1 MKKKVL
7 IISQK
12 SFDVTTE
19 LVMDWIT
26 FYGHKAIRFNGELLE
41 DNDNSI
47 VITNNKTESVFNFN
61 KKLLESNI
69 DRIWYRRW
77 TYENHLVNTFI
88 STIKDYKNNGK
99 FFLDLYNNVCSD
111 YNTLQ
116 KLFLDSRKYLFAI
129 TSPNQTNTNKI
140 INLNIA
146 SKIGLNIPKYIIT
159 NRKAEL
165 KIFFDKQKRIV
176 VKDLNANFYYSENN
190 KMYMNFVSE
199 ISKNDFKKLPQKFG
213 ISFFQEYILKK
224 FEIRVFYLQGKFYSM
239 AIFSQNNIK
248 TQTDFRNYDHLN
260 PNRVVP
266 YNLPLEICSK
276 LLRLMKILKLE
287 TGSIDLIKDD
297 QNRYFFLEVN
307 PVGQFGMIS
316 YPCNY
321 QLESIIARKLIN
333 YKKRIILN

>member
-99 FFLDLYNNVCSD
+99 FFLDLYNNLRPT
-111 YNTLQ
+111 TL
-116 KLFLDSRKYLFAI
+116 
-129 TSPNQTNTNKI
+129 
-140 INLNIA
+140 
-146 SKIGLNIPKYIIT
+146 
-159 NRKAEL
+159 
-165 KIFFDKQKRIV
+165 
-176 VKDLNANFYYSENN
+176 KDTVNVEEKGIKFVQ
-190 KMYMNFVSE
+190 FVS
-199 ISKNDFKKLPQKFG
+199 ILLRG
-213 ISFFQEYILKK
+213 ISFKQ
-224 FEIRVFYLQGKFYSM
+224 
-239 AIFSQNNIK
+239 
-248 TQTDFRNYDHLN
+248 TQLPTNKGETFDVSVASVIDH
-260 PNRVVP
+260 
-266 YNLPLEICSK
+266 
-276 LLRLMKILKLE
+276 
-287 TGSIDLIKDD
+287 
-297 QNRYFFLEVN
+297 
-307 PVGQFGMIS
+307 
-316 YPCNY
+316 
-321 QLESIIARKLIN
+321 IIQI
-333 YKKRIILN
+333 